1 MERALANYER
11 FTEPKE
17 VLALRSDV
25 VGAEATLGYQ
35 TTRLNREQDRLDH
48 YEKLLNSC
56 TIRAPHDGY
65 VVYANNRRRDPEVYE
80 GAPVRERMKLFTLPD
95 QSKMQVEVMLH
106 ETVINRVSAG
116 METRISI
123 EALRVGFLKALCR
136 RSPPCRS
143 RTKDPR
149 RPPVLLISWAGS
161 SSEICRRNCDPTCR
175 PR

>member
-17 VLALRSDV
+17 VLSLRSDV

-35 TTRLNREQDRLDH
+35 TTRLNREQDRLGH

-65 VVYANNRRRDPEVYE
+65 VVYANRRGRDPEVFE
-80 GAPVRERMKLFTLPD
+80 GASVRERMKLFTLPD

-106 ETVINRVSAG
+106 RDGCHSSKHGMKAQVS
-116 METRISI
+116 
-123 EALRVGFLKALCR
+123 
-136 RSPPCRS
+136 
-143 RTKDPR
+143 PR
-149 RPPVLLISWAGS
+149 GTPRPG
-161 SSEICRRNCDPTCR
+161 R
-175 PR
+175 

>member
-25 VGAEATLGYQ
+25 VGAEATLGYRS
-35 TTRLNREQDRLDH
+35 TRLNREQDRLGLH

-65 VVYANNRRRDPEVYE
+65 VVYANRRGRLDPQVFE
-80 GAPVRERMKLFTLPD
+80 GASVRERMKLFTLPD

-106 ETVINRVSAG
+106 ETVV
-116 METRISI
+116 TR
-123 EALRVGFLKALCR
+123 LRR
-136 RSPPCRS
+136 RHEGTSCARG
-143 RTKDPR
+143 TPR
-149 RPPVLLISWAGS
+149 PGR
-161 SSEICRRNCDPTCR
+161 
-175 PR
+175 